1 MGIDDDILVT
11 LRFSFNNSLFQF
23 VLEEQIFLS
32 GVRYLSNEGLLK
44 HLMSV
49 RVVRKTDWTFFSDIS
64 KFP

>member
-11 LRFSFNNSLFQF
+11 LQFSLNNSLFHF

-32 GVRYLSNEGLLK
+32 GVRYLSKEGLLK

-49 RVVRKTDWTFFSDIS
+49 RVVRKTNWTFFSDIL

>member
-11 LRFSFNNSLFQF
+11 LQISLNNSLFHF

-32 GVRYLSNEGLLK
+32 GVRHLSKEGLLK